1 MLFRS
6 LRTRML
12 FHGGTVFINGESHP
26 LPPQDRTAL
35 IRLADQRATPAFMPS
50 RAGAA
55 LLHAWY
61 CAGYIVV

>member
-6 LRTRML
+6 
-12 FHGGTVFINGESHP
+12 VFINGESHP
-26 LPPQDRTAL
+26 LPQQDRTAL